1 MNLVMPDF
9 RFLHA
14 ADLHLDSPLRG
25 LETDASAPVEL
36 IRGATRRALGRM
48 VDLALRETVR
58 FVVIAGDVYD
68 GEWPDYG
75 TGLFFA
81 SQMRRLTDAGIE
93 VFIIRGNHDAANR
106 VIRSLRMP
114 SPLVHMFDHKAAHSF
129 DIEPLGVV
137 VHGQS
142 FADKAVPDDLS
153 LKYPPAR
160 AGYFNIGVLHTSAT
174 GFAGHDTYSPCEP
187 ARLAA
192 HGYDYWALGHV
203 HERTILGTDPWILFS
218 GNIQGR
224 HIGETGAKGVSLV
237 TVADGR
243 VVDVSHVALDDDL
256 RWAHVIVPLDGAG
269 DEAQAL
275 ALVGEHLE
283 AALRDAGERHL
294 AARVTLTGAT
304 AAHAALAGDGLRAKI
319 RNEADVLHRI
329 WVEKVVL
336 RTRPAQDTTP
346 LRERP
351 DMLGQLMRDIDAL
364 VLDPPADLL
373 GDFPSKLLGKLA
385 GHGLPEEHPLLL
397 CGSGDAAD
405 LLERAKILL
414 ETELARH
421 GADFG

>member
-1 MNLVMPDF
+1 LPNF
-9 RFLHA
+9 KFLHA
-14 ADLHLDSPLRG
+14 ADIHLDSPLRG

-48 VDLALRETVR
+48 VDLALREAVR

-81 SQMRRLTDAGIE
+81 AQMRRLTDAQIE

-114 SPLVHMFDHKAAHSF
+114 SALVRIFDHKSAHSF

-142 FADKAVPDDLS
+142 FGDRAVPEDLS
-153 LKYPPAR
+153 LNYPRAR
-160 AGYFNIGVLHTSAT
+160 TGYFNIGVLHTSAT

-187 ARLAA
+187 ARLAS

-203 HERTILGTDPWILFS
+203 HERTILSTDPWIVFP

-237 TVADGR
+237 TVVDGKVAD
-243 VVDVSHVALDDDL
+243 VAPIALDDDL
-256 RWAHVIVPLDGAG
+256 RWAHIIVPLDGAA
-269 DEAQAL
+269 DEDLAL
-275 ALVGEHLE
+275 ALVGDQLE
-283 AALRDAGERHL
+283 VALHEAGERHL

-319 RNEADVLHRI
+319 RNEADALHRI

-346 LRERP
+346 LRQRP
-351 DMLGQLMRDIDAL
+351 DMLGHLMRDIDAL

-373 GDFPSKLLGKLA
+373 GDWPSKLLGKLA
-385 GHGLPEEHPLLL
+385 GHGLAAEHPLLR

-405 LLERAKILL
+405 ILERAKILL
-414 ETELARH
+414 ETSLAQH
-421 GADFG
+421 GSDFG

>member
-1 MNLVMPDF
+1 MPDF
-9 RFLHA
+9 KFLHA

-25 LETDASAPVEL
+25 LETDASAPIEL

-48 VDLALRETVR
+48 VDLALREGVR

-81 SQMRRLTDAGIE
+81 AQMRRLTDAGIE
-93 VFIIRGNHDAANR
+93 VFIIRGNHDSANR

-114 SPLVHMFDHKAAHSF
+114 SPLVRIFDHKAAHSF
-129 DIEPLGVV
+129 DLESLGVV

-142 FADKAVPDDLS
+142 FGDRAVPEDLS
-153 LKYPPAR
+153 LNYPRPR
-160 AGYFNIGVLHTSAT
+160 TGYFNIGVLHTSAT

-203 HERTILGTDPWILFS
+203 HERTVLCTDPWIVFP

-237 TVADGR
+237 TVEDGKVAD
-243 VVDVSHVALDDDL
+243 VAHVAVDDDL
-256 RWAHVIVPLDGAG
+256 RWAQIIVPLDGAA
-269 DEAQAL
+269 DEAEAL
-275 ALVGEHLE
+275 TLVGERLE
-283 AALRDAGERHL
+283 CALREAGERHL

-304 AAHAALAGDGLRAKI
+304 AAHAPLAGDGLRAKI
-319 RNEADVLHRI
+319 RNEADALHRI
-329 WVEKVVL
+329 WIEKVVL
-336 RTRPAQDTTP
+336 RTRPAQDTTS

-351 DMLGQLMRDIDAL
+351 DTLGQLMRDIDAL

-373 GDFPSKLLGKLA
+373 GDWPSKLLGKLA
-385 GHGLPEEHPLLL
+385 GHGLPSDHPLLR

-405 LLERAKILL
+405 LLERAKILV
-414 ETELARH
+414 ETQLAQH
-421 GADFG
+421 WSDLG